1 MLLTAKG
8 KLLPAQEHKEKLL
21 RTIQVVN
28 QARNY
33 ISEVAFSGRLANKV
47 KLQRVVYEEVRRR
60 FGLPAQHTVRAI
72 ASVVNSYK
80 AKKKR
85 RWEKKIEFDTFSA
98 IDLDQRL
105 ISFKGI
111 DRASI
116 NTVEGRIV
124 LSVVWGSYFR
134 ERVAFRRGHAKLVY
148 DRHKNEFYLLVAV
161 ELPEGEVSEPQGV
174 LGVDAGVSYMAVD
187 SLGNF
192 YGEEVVRK
200 RLHFRKKRQEL
211 QEKLSQKKKE
221 KKDTRSV
228 RRALKRLARK
238 EKNFVR
244 TKTHEIAKRV
254 VALAKALSLAIALE
268 NLKGARERITVS
280 GRGKTL
286 NYLLSSW
293 NYRLLQSFVSYKAKL
308 EGVRVLYVEPH
319 GTSITCPVCG
329 YRDRENRKSQSE
341 FECRA
346 CNFRENADLVGAVNL
361 CSGL

>member
-8 KLLPAQEHKEKLL
+8 KLLPSQEHKEKLL

-116 NTVEGRIV
+116 NTVGGRIV
-124 LSVVWGSYFR
+124 LPVVWGSYFR
-134 ERVAFRRGHAKLVY
+134 ERVAFRRGHARLFH

-161 ELPEGEVSEPQGV
+161 GLPEGEVSEPQG
-174 LGVDAGVSYMAVD
+174 
-187 SLGNF
+187 
-192 YGEEVVRK
+192 
-200 RLHFRKKRQEL
+200 
-211 QEKLSQKKKE
+211 
-221 KKDTRSV
+221 
-228 RRALKRLARK
+228 
-238 EKNFVR
+238 
-244 TKTHEIAKRV
+244 
-254 VALAKALSLAIALE
+254 
-268 NLKGARERITVS
+268 
-280 GRGKTL
+280 
-286 NYLLSSW
+286 
-293 NYRLLQSFVSYKAKL
+293 
-308 EGVRVLYVEPH
+308 
-319 GTSITCPVCG
+319 
-329 YRDRENRKSQSE
+329 

-346 CNFRENADLVGAVNL
+346 CNFRENADLVGAINISFRGVQSATL
-361 CSGL
+361 MPGALVYGQAPCSSAWSG